1 MMVHG
6 SAPKIK
12 ASQRMPHTG
21 RVVGRARQCA
31 LHARNNAN
39 KVEHSAKKN
48 IAARALCIYTKG
60 LKHLQKTCA
69 HGHTPQSTMWHTHSA
84 LPL

>member
-1 MMVHG
+1 MVHG

-21 RVVGRARQCA
+21 QVVGRARRCA
-31 LHARNNAN
+31 LQARHIAN
-39 KVEHSAKKN
+39 KVERSATKN
-48 IAARALCIYTKG
+48 IAAHALCIYEKG
-60 LKHLQKTCA
+60 LKHPEKACA